1 VIVHANFEQGIDR
14 VPKWMLALAAV
25 GTGLAGRFGG
35 LVFAGPFLVGAA
47 ASWFNFRIIVRA
59 VDRLGEA
66 AKANPARPPRGAG
79 AGMFIQFVV
88 CLSGALVILK
98 YSGFSL
104 PAAFCGFLVCPAA
117 AILELLY
124 ELLTYG
130 HS

>member
-1 VIVHANFEQGIDR
+1 MQADFDRAIAR

-25 GTGLAGRFGG
+25 GTGVAGRLGG
-35 LVFAGPFLVGAA
+35 LAAAGPFLVGAA
-47 ASWFNFRIIVRA
+47 ASWFNFRVIERA
-59 VDRLGEA
+59 VNRLGEA
-66 AKANPARPPRGAG
+66 AKATPGRPPRRAG
-79 AGMFIQFVV
+79 VWMFIQFAVFV
-88 CLSGALVILK
+88 LGAFVILK

-104 PAAFCGFLVCPAA
+104 PAAFFGFLVCPAA

>member
-1 VIVHANFEQGIDR
+1 MTAANFDRGIER

-25 GTGLAGRFGG
+25 GTGLAARLGG

-47 ASWFNFRIIVRA
+47 ASWFNFGIIVRA

-79 AGMFIQFVV
+79 AGMLIQFVV
-88 CLSGALVILK
+88 CLLAAFVILR